1 MAVVLST
8 AVRDAL
14 DHPMTTDWD
23 FGEDTVRSTDEAV
36 DFALARRSHNGFS
49 AMVGNDR
56 TLFTNQ
62 SRFSNQEDIVDL
74 PVPLGDKRPTT
85 TLCPLQEWEGYVIEI
100 SDEEFIARL
109 LDLTAGDSYEGEE
122 ANIPLDEL
130 SETDIEKMQIG
141 SIFRWVIGYERTAAG
156 TKKRVSHIVFR
167 DLPVIAKRDLKTAD
181 EWALG
186 ILADWKE

>member
-1 MAVVLST
+1 
-8 AVRDAL
+8 
-14 DHPMTTDWD
+14 MTTDWD

-36 DFALARRSHNGFS
+36 DFALARWSHNGFS